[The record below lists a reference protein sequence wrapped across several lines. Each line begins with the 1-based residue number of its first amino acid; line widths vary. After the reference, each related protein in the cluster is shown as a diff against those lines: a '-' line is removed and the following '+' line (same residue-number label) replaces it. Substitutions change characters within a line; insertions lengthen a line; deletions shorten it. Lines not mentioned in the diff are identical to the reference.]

1 MKANFIFLVILFSIS
16 SAAFSQSFSGEIT
29 YHVKLGYKPSND
41 EDEKYKRGSSIIADI
56 VESSQKDIEAIKT
69 KLKFNSEVAVY
80 SMEQQMERDVSSKFE
95 AATAML
101 KLDNTFYQFQK
112 DKLLLKQIEAFDET
126 FLIKSSWDM
135 NWEISK
141 ETKSINGYRCFK
153 ATTTEVVKN
162 RSGVFKSPVVA
173 WFTPEIPNEY
183 GPIGY
188 GGLPGLILKLEVKSN
203 FPAQYEAESIE
214 ISKKALNI
222 EKPSGEEI
230 SEKEMNI
237 KFEQAVGNRL

>member
-1 MKANFIFLVILFSIS
+1 MLKRKIIILFLFGLKFS
-16 SAAFSQSFSGEIT
+16 AFSQSFSGEIT
-29 YHVKLGYKPSND
+29 YNVKLGYKPLND
-41 EDEKYKRGSSIIADI
+41 KDEKYKRGSSIIADI

-69 KLKFNSEVAVY
+69 KLKFNSVVAVY

-101 KLDNTFYQFQK
+101 KLNNTFYQFQK
-112 DKLLLKQIEAFDET
+112 DKLLLKQTEAFDKT

-162 RSGVFKSPVVA
+162 RSGVFESPVVA

-214 ISKKALNI
+214 ISKKALKI
-222 EKPSGEEI
+222 KKPSGEEI
-230 SEKEMNI
+230 SEKEMN
-237 KFEQAVGNRL
+237 KKYEQSVGNRL